1 MKTLIIF
8 RHGKAESYDAKPND
22 YDRELA
28 GRGRLN
34 AGEMGK
40 FIFKKYGK
48 PGLVLA
54 SSARRTLQTAT
65 LAAEEM
71 EYPITEIKT
80 DENLYLPSERR
91 IMKIIRSPP
100 DDCESCLLVGHNPG
114 LTNLINQLNVRLDNL
129 PTGSAVCF
137 NFNTGKW
144 SEISADNSQFQWLQ
158 LAREL

>member
-1 MKTLIIF
+1 MTRI
-8 RHGKAESYDAKPND
+8 
-22 YDRELA
+22 
-28 GRGRLN
+28 
-34 AGEMGK
+34 GE
-40 FIFKKYGK
+40 ILKKYGK

-80 DENLYLPSERR
+80 DENLYLASERR
-91 IMKIIRSPP
+91 IMKIIRSLP

-114 LTNLINQLNVRLDNL
+114 LTDLINQLNVRLDNL